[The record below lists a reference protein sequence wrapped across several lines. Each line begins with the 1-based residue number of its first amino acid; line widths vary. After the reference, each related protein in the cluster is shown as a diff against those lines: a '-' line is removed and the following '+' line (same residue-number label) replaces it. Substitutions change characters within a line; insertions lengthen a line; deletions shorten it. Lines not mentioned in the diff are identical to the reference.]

1 MGHKARES
9 TLLFELSSSKKACE
23 RLELEKAAAERKV
36 HKVIEES
43 ETMRKVFESALSEA
57 DSVTKM
63 LREQLEIVR
72 KTMQEQAQQSG
83 REIFA
88 LTEELDS
95 AQAQTDRIKLAK
107 YRSETALEE
116 DLAQSNAA
124 CEMEHLEKTSVSES
138 L

>member
-1 MGHKARES
+1 MRELEEQHKARES
-9 TLLFELSSSKKACE
+9 THLFELSSAKKAIE

-72 KTMQEQAQQSG
+72 KTMSEQVQASG

-95 AQAQTDRIKLAK
+95 SQAQTDRIKLAK
-107 YRSETALEE
+107 
-116 DLAQSNAA
+116 
-124 CEMEHLEKTSVSES
+124 
-138 L
+138 